1 MTPSWIA
8 PIFQATNCSEARP
21 VSVLP
26 TYRIQGIRVFC
37 VPGCIKSRCATT
49 SLTALLTAG
58 ALLTTSSHRSRF
70 LLEDADPSWLAVHI
84 LIDDGGPLHP
94 LGLLG
99 RVQAAASRE
108 GVELCRS
115 SAGATSWNYLDFHGN
130 VIVGRFFVNSMAMGK
145 LQRRDQAA
153 SLLILS
159 LSYLLIY
166 CKYWPCD
173 HSDSLFG
180 AA

>member
-26 TYRIQGIRVFC
+26 TYRIQGIRIFC

-70 LLEDADPSWLAVHI
+70 LLEDADPSWLAVHMH
-84 LIDDGGPLHP
+84 IDEDGPLHP

-99 RVQAAASRE
+99 SMQAAASRE
-108 GVELCRS
+108 GWS
-115 SAGATSWNYLDFHGN
+115 SAGAVSWNYLDFRGADGN
-130 VIVGRFFVNSMAMGK
+130 VIVGRFFVNSMAMGNSKGEIK
-145 LQRRDQAA
+145 LQA
-153 SLLILS
+153 
-159 LSYLLIY
+159 Y
-166 CKYWPCD
+166 
-173 HSDSLFG
+173 
-180 AA
+180 

>member
-84 LIDDGGPLHP
+84 LIDDGEPLHP

-108 GVELCRS
+108 GWS
-115 SAGATSWNYLDFHGN
+115 SAGAVSWNYLDFRGADGN
-130 VIVGRFFVNSMAMGK
+130 VIVGRFFVNSMAMGNSKGEIK
-145 LQRRDQAA
+145 LQA
-153 SLLILS
+153 
-159 LSYLLIY
+159 Y
-166 CKYWPCD
+166 
-173 HSDSLFG
+173 
-180 AA
+180 